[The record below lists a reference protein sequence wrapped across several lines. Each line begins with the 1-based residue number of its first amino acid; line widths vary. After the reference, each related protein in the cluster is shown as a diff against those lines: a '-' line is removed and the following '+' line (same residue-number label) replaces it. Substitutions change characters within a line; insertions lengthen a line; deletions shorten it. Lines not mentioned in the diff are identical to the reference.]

1 MSGRLTDAA
10 IRMALTPA
18 QDAVAPLDFAS
29 TLNDSI
35 RGVRQRP
42 RRRWTDLS
50 GFRQLSSFG
59 RMLII
64 VLLLFGL
71 LLGILL
77 AGSLRQ
83 QGGPNGLLLVATGDR
98 IQAIDVN
105 SGLSSNLVSV
115 PGIFQVTRSPD
126 GQVVSFWTRHGDIDW
141 LEVIR
146 PDDGERRRVAAGLD
160 MLGAGC
166 IDQWSPDSTA
176 LAVRRPSMP
185 RRRPCGSSWSTWPDV
200 PATSPRPKRL
210 RHVRSGPR
218 MVRGS
223 RSRRT
228 STAIGMWRS
237 VGRDGSEVRDVSGNL
252 EDANAKARTP
262 GRAMA
267 AMSTSGREAGLGAF
281 GSGTHL
287 SSRRRRGSQPA
298 GLPTGPRR

>member
-1 MSGRLTDAA
+1 
-10 IRMALTPA
+10 
-18 QDAVAPLDFAS
+18 
-29 TLNDSI
+29 
-35 RGVRQRP
+35 
-42 RRRWTDLS
+42 
-50 GFRQLSSFG
+50 
-59 RMLII
+59 MLII

-166 IDQWSPDSTA
+166 IDQWSPDFDRAGRATA
-176 LAVRRPSMP
+176 VDAATQAVRILVVDLAGRARYITPP
-185 RRRPCGSSWSTWPDV
+185 EAFATCPIWSPDGAWLAFAQDV
-200 PATSPRPKRL
+200 DGH
-210 RHVRSGPR
+210 RHVAI
-218 MVRGS
+218 S
-223 RSRRT
+223 R
-228 STAIGMWRS
+228 
-237 VGRDGSEVRDVSGNL
+237 
-252 EDANAKARTP
+252 P
-262 GRAMA
+262 
-267 AMSTSGREAGLGAF
+267 
-281 GSGTHL
+281 
-287 SSRRRRGSQPA
+287 
-298 GLPTGPRR
+298 